1 MCINL
6 SSQANRSKSDDIKE
20 MFDEQIDGIFEL
32 INEQLERLQEIH
44 PLQQVV
50 SNPTQLPHT
59 LCTRTKSHPISH
71 ISLFQEGS
79 DPPNTSKSA

>member
-1 MCINL
+1 MYINL
-6 SSQANRSKSDDIKE
+6 PSQANKSKSDDIKE

-32 INEQLERLQEIH
+32 ISEQLKRLQEIH

-50 SNPTQLPHT
+50 SNPTQLLYI
-59 LCTRTKSHPISH
+59 LCTWTKSHPISH
-71 ISLFQEGS
+71 ISLFQEGL